1 MEDSDGTRDKII
13 GGDFGF
19 QKTIVTAFGG
29 MGSILTMICN
39 SMAAVSS
46 NTLTSKTHNDL
57 TYEFFKDFST
67 IVVVDEFG
75 NTGGPTFKENY
86 FGFGVSLVTNPGVF
100 GRIAQNLRLEH
111 GVDEYKAN
119 DASLEDRI
127 LISKRICSLGIKTFA
142 CYVQKGPDMPE
153 GMNHPKRYARIDGM
167 LGCVLDEVLPK
178 TGNIF
183 VIVDWNNQYKGI
195 RKVEFICESRSN
207 TNRTVR
213 GSMYNSKGSGACQ
226 DLLQVNDYVANAA
239 RIRLEDGLAMRS
251 HIIGTHF
258 RQIRRGTIFKEEDM
272 K

>member
-1 MEDSDGTRDKII
+1 MEECIGTRDKTID
-13 GGDFGF
+13 GDFGF
-19 QKTIVTAFGG
+19 QKIIISVFGG
-29 MGSILTMICN
+29 MGPILTMICN
-39 SMAAVSS
+39 SMAVVSS
-46 NTLTSKTHNDL
+46 NILTSKAHNDS

-75 NTGGPTFKENY
+75 NTGGPVFKENY

-100 GRIAQNLRLEH
+100 GRIAQSLRSEY

-127 LISKRICSLGIKTFA
+127 LISKRIGSLGIKTFA

-153 GMNHPKRYARIDGM
+153 GMKLPKRYARIDGM

-195 RKVEFICESRSN
+195 RKVESICESRSN
-207 TNRTVR
+207 TNRTVQ
-213 GSMYNSKGSGACQ
+213 GSMYNSRGSGPCQ

-239 RIRLEDGLAMRS
+239 RIRLEDGLTMRS

-258 RQIRRGTIFKEEDM
+258 RQFRSDTIFKEEDM